1 MHTRLDIACT
11 VAASVQVC
19 DYANH
24 SRNYLYYH
32 LPDECLISVGT
43 AGGYHRP
50 VSVQSSGEK
59 VSHWSLPSTLLNVI
73 KDEVRIQH
81 VL

>member
-11 VAASVQVC
+11 VATSVQVC

-24 SRNYLYYH
+24 SSNYLYYH
-32 LPDECLISVGT
+32 LPDECLVSIGT

-50 VSVQSSGEK
+50 VSV
-59 VSHWSLPSTLLNVI
+59 TI
-73 KDEVRIQH
+73 VR
-81 VL
+81 